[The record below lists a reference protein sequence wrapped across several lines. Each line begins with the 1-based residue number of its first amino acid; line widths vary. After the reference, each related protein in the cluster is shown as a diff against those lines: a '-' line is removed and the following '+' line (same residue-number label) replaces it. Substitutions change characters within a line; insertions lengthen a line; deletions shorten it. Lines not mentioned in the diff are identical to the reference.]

1 MLKFAKDAVKASS
14 RLNLDDGIEYE
25 KELFVQLFATADKT
39 EGIAAFLDD
48 RDPEW
53 SGE

>member
-1 MLKFAKDAVKASS
+1 VKASS
-14 RLNLDDGIEYE
+14 RLDQEAGIEYE
-25 KELFVQLFATADKT
+25 KELFVQLFATEDKA

-53 SGE
+53 TGE

>member
-1 MLKFAKDAVKASS
+1 VRASS
-14 RLNLDDGIEYE
+14 RLDLEAGIEYE
-25 KELFVQLFATADKT
+25 TELFVQLFATEDTA
-39 EGIAAFLDD
+39 EGIAAFLED